1 MALFYIV
8 GRERADR
15 RYLSDR
21 SLSFTARGIFA
32 TLLATVDDT
41 TEPFSDL
48 YVGSQSLEDRS
59 IDIDTAL
66 VELQAAGYIVRA
78 PESGV

>member
-1 MALFYIV
+1 MALFYIT
-8 GRERADR
+8 GRERTDT

-32 TLLATVDDT
+32 TLLAIDEL

-48 YVGSQSLEDRS
+48 YVGSQSIEDRS

-66 VELQAAGYIVRA
+66 LELEAEGYIVRA
-78 PESGV
+78 PERGV